1 MRVEIFGQE
10 TKREL
15 EDEINKFIKDKEVI
29 DIKFSTVKRNLGYYY
44 TVCILYKY

>member
-1 MRVEIFGQE
+1 MRVEILINDDCIKLQ
-10 TKREL
+10 
-15 EDEINKFIKDKEVI
+15 DEINDFIRDKEVI

>member
-15 EDEINKFIKDKEVI
+15 EDEINEFIKDKEVI